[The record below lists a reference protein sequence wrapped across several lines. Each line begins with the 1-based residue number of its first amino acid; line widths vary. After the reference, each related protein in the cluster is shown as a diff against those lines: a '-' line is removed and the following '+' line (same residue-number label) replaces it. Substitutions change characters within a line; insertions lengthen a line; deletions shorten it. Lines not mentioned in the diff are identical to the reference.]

1 VRLGN
6 RLDSVSVKAMVHHLA
21 VVRCDVEVAVA
32 VAAVVHLTDVVV
44 VVVAVVAVVVDFVV
58 AVNNKKKTFNICVHI
73 VLFLHVRVYVCVY
86 ISI

>member
-44 VVVAVVAVVVDFVV
+44 VVVAVVADFVV

-73 VLFLHVRVYVCVY
+73 VLFLYVRVYVCVY

>member
-1 VRLGN
+1 MRLGN
-6 RLDSVSVKAMVHHLA
+6 RLDLVSVKATVHHLA
-21 VVRCDVEVAVA
+21 VVRCDVEVVVA
-32 VAAVVHLTDVVV
+32 VVVHLMGAVVV
-44 VVVAVVAVVVDFVV
+44 VVVAVVVDFVV